1 MFLNTLFTFLIR
13 FGAAVLLVLPN
24 IGLTGEMVNQSLAV
38 EKNGLIYIDIPRGHI
53 KVVGW
58 DKAEVMVQGELDD
71 TSKQLTFTNQQEKT
85 LIKLNTEEKKYWG
98 DASELTIFMPKTSL
112 LRFKGIDTGFDVS
125 KLISDIEGKTIS
137 GDLTVSKSTGK
148 ITLSVVSGDVKIL
161 QSSGLAKIQSVSG
174 MVDFSGDFEQV
185 FIKSMSGDVKAD
197 ISGAEKLALKS
208 VSGDLKVTGL
218 VKSNAQI
225 KLTTVNGDISYRVD
239 NGLDAKCELIS
250 QFGGDIDNQ
259 LTDDLPTEASLH
271 KKTLSF
277 VSGQGLGTITMN
289 TVTGSITIKK
299 MEDDELTH

>member
-1 MFLNTLFTFLIR
+1 MNTLFTFLIR

-58 DKAEVMVQGELDD
+58 DKEEVMVQGELDD

-185 FIKSMSGDVKAD
+185 FIKSMSGGVKAD

-225 KLTTVNGDISYRVD
+225 KLTTVNGDISYRVV
-239 NGLDAKCELIS
+239 NGLDAKCELMS